1 MARLNNAITLGHGF
15 NVTAESPIDSR
26 TLVDRV
32 QDLINPNTWGDNV
45 APLYNGLIVSV
56 LENNAVYMLIDKENF
71 TDIEAG
77 WKRLGDGGGSQ
88 ILITGDDV
96 EE

>member
-26 TLVDRV
+26 TLVEQV
-32 QDLINPNTWGDNV
+32 QDLINPNTWGGNV

-71 TDIEAG
+71 TEIEAG